1 MFNTCILSLMQELL
15 APIRLWRSTH
25 THVFTMFS
33 VAESHQRG
41 KHCLYLPSRQR
52 PCVVCCSCIC
62 LQLPL
67 AARCGCSCLRPRCR
81 WWTVLTYIWN
91 NYTDD
96 ELGSFRLYIY
106 IYIWRFP
113 EIEVPK
119 IILLNGIFPYKPSIL
134 IHFGGTPF
142 VETPIYTYPNHSKFI
157 QLVEFKISWSVPYC

>member
-1 MFNTCILSLMQELL
+1 MCSPCF
-15 APIRLWRSTH
+15 R
-25 THVFTMFS
+25 
-33 VAESHQRG
+33 
-41 KHCLYLPSRQR
+41 LPSHTNE
-52 PCVVCCSCIC
+52 VSTACIC
-62 LQLPL
+62 L
-67 AARCGCSCLRPRCR
+67 
-81 WWTVLTYIWN
+81 
-91 NYTDD
+91 
-96 ELGSFRLYIY
+96 LGSGPALYVALASACSFHLLLGVDVVASDLDVDDGRCSHTYETIIPMMSWAASDYIY